1 MECRLEALG
10 ALVPAGGVMGQGH
23 FRVLKQ
29 HAPASRVARGEH
41 KERRKAEVGGRG
53 EKGGLSPEEEAQ
65 KALYGEPRSLDII
78 WQAIGNLWR
87 GVR

>member
-1 MECRLEALG
+1 MQTGGLGGSGACRWCHG
-10 ALVPAGGVMGQGH
+10 ARTGRP
-23 FRVLKQ
+23 RVLKQ

-41 KERRKAEVGGRG
+41 KERRRAEVGGRG
-53 EKGGLSPEEEAQ
+53 EKGWLSPEEEAQ

-87 GVR
+87 RVR